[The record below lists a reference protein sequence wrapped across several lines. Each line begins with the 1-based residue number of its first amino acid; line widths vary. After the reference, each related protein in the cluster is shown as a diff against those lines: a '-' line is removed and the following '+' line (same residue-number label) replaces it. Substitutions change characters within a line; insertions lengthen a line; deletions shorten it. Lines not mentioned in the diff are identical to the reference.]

1 MKCNLAYFACNCT
14 WIEIRPKWAQ
24 KSGSVFLHFRYAK
37 LIHKIGFSKL
47 VLNFLYKTVK
57 MRVKFICCKH
67 VSFTLFMKFPYR

>member
-37 LIHKIGFSKL
+37 LTHKIGFSKSGFKL
-47 VLNFLYKTVK
+47 LYKIFGFGI
-57 MRVKFICCKH
+57 KFVVESRI
-67 VSFTLFMKFPYR
+67 